1 MRDLPQT
8 IEGRLYISLVEAKGL
23 LMPEEETQV
32 VAIQAGLDSYLELTV
47 EDSAGVVNKD
57 FKTPVIKDDRSYIF
71 G

>member
-1 MRDLPQT
+1 
-8 IEGRLYISLVEAKGL
+8 
-23 LMPEEETQV
+23 V

-47 EDSAGVVNKD
+47 EDSAGVVKKD

>member
-1 MRDLPQT
+1 M
-8 IEGRLYISLVEAKGL
+8 YISLVEAKGL

-47 EDSAGVVNKD
+47 EDSAGVVNKEE
-57 FKTPVIKDDRSYIF
+57 TPVIKDDRSYIF